1 MNEAGGANPVPSE
14 MKAFEPTELLFTR
27 FSASSCCNSFPLIH
41 RKGEKVRLG
50 AE

>member
-14 MKAFEPTELLFTR
+14 MKAFEPTELLFTELMHVVVAIL
-27 FSASSCCNSFPLIH
+27 SLSC
-41 RKGEKVRLG
+41 RMGEKMRLG